1 MKILAV
7 DTSAEFASIA
17 ALDSAGDGAELLEIL
32 LHSADGFAHQ
42 IFTHFETL
50 LRRINWTID
59 QVDAFGAASGPGSF
73 TGVRVALSAMKGL
86 AESLGKP
93 VIAVSN
99 LEAIAA
105 LGASRLRAPLLDAR
119 RGEVYGAV
127 YDRNLQIV
135 VPETV
140 GKFQDWLETVPAEA
154 EFLVQDPTPF
164 AHLLPRE
171 PRVVRRALAGAVARI
186 TRDRLQAGV
195 PGDPVTAD
203 ANYVRRADAELKW
216 KDR

>member
-1 MKILAV
+1 MKILAL

-17 ALDSAGDGAELLEIL
+17 ALDGDELTEVL
-32 LHSADGFAHQ
+32 LHSPDGFAHQ

-50 LRRINWTID
+50 LRRVGWTID

-105 LGASRLRAPLLDAR
+105 LSQAPLRAPLLDAR

-127 YDRNLQIV
+127 YNSDLRIV

-140 GKFQDWLETVPAEA
+140 GKFQDWLQTVPTEA

-164 AHLLPRE
+164 ANLLPRE
-171 PRVVRRALAGAVARI
+171 PRVVPRALAGAVARI
-186 TRDRLQAGV
+186 TRDRLQTGLS
-195 PGDPVTAD
+195 GDPVTAD

-216 KDR
+216 TDR